1 MTRRQ
6 TLLIGAGLTL
16 VVTELYHGPFG
27 AADELEGR
35 IESQARR
42 VLDVNEMTQ
51 VQAQLAD
58 RPLRRTLVLSGP
70 ADDFQRSELIRVLS
84 TLPGVG
90 GVKWDPAS
98 LPVES
103 TVTPR
108 EPR

>member
-6 TLLIGAGLTL
+6 TLLIGAAITL
-16 VVTELYHGPFG
+16 AIAELYHGPLG
-27 AADELEGR
+27 AADELENR

-51 VQAQLAD
+51 VQARLAD
-58 RPLRRTLVLSGP
+58 RPLRRTLILSGP
-70 ADDFQRSELIRVLS
+70 ADDFQRSELVRVLG

-90 GVKWDPAS
+90 GVEWDPAS